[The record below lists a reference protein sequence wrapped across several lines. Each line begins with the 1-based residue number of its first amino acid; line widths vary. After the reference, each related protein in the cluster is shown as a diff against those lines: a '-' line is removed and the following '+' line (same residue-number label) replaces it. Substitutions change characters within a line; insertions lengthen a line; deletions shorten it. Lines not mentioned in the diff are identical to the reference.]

1 MDVDRGKTTLGA
13 TVPVEG
19 KESRN
24 ESVLILEDLSTEL
37 EVAKLRSRWE
47 LASVLNFLI
56 VFEPV
61 IGSDLKL
68 TAEEIELGL
77 IKPNASIAAL
87 HIRLLQGAPP
97 LSKLLNDP
105 DGWMTALCKK
115 VTIWWRWFAE
125 GEIPLNARNG
135 DVISKY
141 KELDPT
147 SRLLL
152 LKALCE
158 IRADVVYHPF
168 EFLVV
173 FVELVIVSLSVIMFI
188 HELFGMQSDALS
200 YINEAMKSNKEIS
213 CFRKEKI
220 GANGNVSYWYDG
232 NTVLGYRLY
241 REVKGIEPQS
251 KAKGKACLTLET
263 VCSHWETLAVDFKEF
278 REVVDTL
285 LASKTAAE
293 VAIGKIINDDV
304 IPVVGKFQ
312 KRKERT
318 LNQKKR
324 EEMLLSGL
332 RSSSSTG
339 ITHTCRNRRPV
350 NYTFDEYDRAIDE
363 AIEVTKRRKTNE
375 EQSQG
380 QKLPSQTLASN
391 GGSVPKDTVQMGKQ
405 TPIWF

>member
-1 MDVDRGKTTLGA
+1 
-13 TVPVEG
+13 
-19 KESRN
+19 
-24 ESVLILEDLSTEL
+24 
-37 EVAKLRSRWE
+37 
-47 LASVLNFLI
+47 
-56 VFEPV
+56 
-61 IGSDLKL
+61 
-68 TAEEIELGL
+68 
-77 IKPNASIAAL
+77 NAAIAAL
-87 HIRLLQGAPP
+87 HIRLLEGAPP

-125 GEIPLNARNG
+125 GEIPLTARNG

-173 FVELVIVSLSVIMFI
+173 FVELVVVSLSVVMLI
-188 HELFGMQSDALS
+188 HELFGMQRDAVS
-200 YINEAMKSNKEIS
+200 YTNEAMKSNKEIS

-220 GANGNVSYWYDG
+220 GASGNVSYWYDG

-241 REVKGIEPQS
+241 REVKRMEPQS
-251 KAKGKACLTLET
+251 KAKGKSCLTLAT
-263 VCSHWETLAVDFKEF
+263 ICSHWETLAVDFKEF

-293 VAIGKIINDDV
+293 VAIGKTINNDV
-304 IPVVGKFQ
+304 IPVVWKFQ
-312 KRKERT
+312 K
-318 LNQKKR
+318 KKR
-324 EEMLLSGL
+324 EEMLLSSL

-350 NYTFDEYDRAIDE
+350 SYTFDEYDRAIDE
-363 AIEVTKRRKTNE
+363 AIEVTKRRKTIE

-380 QKLPSQTLASN
+380 QKLPSQTFSSN
-391 GGSVPKDTVQMGKQ
+391 GGSDVEGCVSKDSSDGKANSCVVLKACLD
-405 TPIWF
+405 TLL